1 MTDLTARR
9 SESVTMEDL
18 TQKQAAFVRE
28 YVQRGGRPGAG
39 PDAAQAAGYAHGD
52 RDAARVRAA
61 ELLRHPKVLAVMR
74 DELTKKLNAAAT
86 LGVDVLVELASDK
99 TVPPATRLAAA
110 RDLVD
115 RGHMPIASRF
125 AHAHLHSV
133 RGIEDIIAE
142 LDGEGSTNLAV
153 IDAEFVDV
161 GEGS

>member
-125 AHAHLHSV
+125 AHAHLHAV
-133 RGIEDIIAE
+133 RSIEDV
-142 LDGEGSTNLAV
+142 LDMIERE
-153 IDAEFVDV
+153 DARGVVEADYS
-161 GEGS
+161 ETE

>member
-1 MTDLTARR
+1 
-9 SESVTMEDL
+9 MEDL

-115 RGHMPIASRF
+115 RGHMPVASRF

-142 LDGEGSTNLAV
+142 LDGEGAANLVV
-153 IDAEFVDV
+153 IDAEFVEV